1 MTTKDSPLSKPE
13 DLKGKRIGQGG
24 EGPWFFAAR
33 VLGSLGMDI
42 KRDVEWK
49 VYPWAELKQA
59 LEKKEVD
66 ANKHTTK
73 AHARQTARESAHC
86 GFPSTVDVNSFL
98 LEATTA
104 LSRRAF
110 KLIINDLPMS
120 RIGKT
125 TVVRM
130 GTRVY
135 NKLRAVSKKMGY
147 GVPVLCTMCVEDC
160 LKSIQG

>member
-1 MTTKDSPLSKPE
+1 VAKHRVRVTKRNDSKNLH
-13 DLKGKRIGQGG
+13 QN
-24 EGPWFFAAR
+24 
-33 VLGSLGMDI
+33 
-42 KRDVEWK
+42 
-49 VYPWAELKQA
+49 KQ
-59 LEKKEVD
+59 
-66 ANKHTTK
+66 TTK

-135 NKLRAVSKKMGY
+135 SKLRAVSKKMGY
-147 GVPVLCTMCVEDC
+147 GVRYSARRALRTA
-160 LKSIQG
+160 